1 MCVIDSLFKRIDEKH
16 DPLDKKILDE
26 IIQDKRKVVKLEEE
40 LEQTKIRLIKAEF
53 VAAV

>member
-1 MCVIDSLFKRIDEKH
+1 MCVIDGLIDRINDKH
-16 DPLDKKILDE
+16 DPLDKKALDE
-26 IIQDKRKVVKLEEE
+26 LVALNRDKVKLEEE